1 MWWGSKNAIQ
11 RQNKGGDKMKFR
23 CVKCGHEET
32 ITTKGFINLGC
43 RICGGT
49 ELVFDQDFVRV
60 AGEDGHEEE
69 VKAGKPV
76 SSVYKRT
83 CLWKIKEVSVT
94 VDKSPEPLTDENV
107 KEEIEEAEVPEDV
120 VGISNDDED
129 LSIAPEKKKIRSI
142 RRKKAKK

>member
-1 MWWGSKNAIQ
+1 
-11 RQNKGGDKMKFR
+11 MKFR

-43 RICGGT
+43 RVCGGT

-60 AGEDGHEEE
+60 SGEDGHEEE
-69 VKAGKPV
+69 IKAGKPV

-94 VDKSPEPLTDENV
+94 VDESPEPLTD
-107 KEEIEEAEVPEDV
+107 KDTEEETEETKVLEEPGGAPD
-120 VGISNDDED
+120 DDED
-129 LSIAPEKKKIRSI
+129 VSIEPEKKKIRSI
-142 RRKKAKK
+142 RRKKTKK

>member
-1 MWWGSKNAIQ
+1 MWRGSKNAIQ

-23 CVKCGHEET
+23 CVKCEHEET

-60 AGEDGHEEE
+60 SGEDGHEEE

-83 CLWKIKEVSVT
+83 CLWKIKEMSVP
-94 VDKSPEPLTDENV
+94 VDESPESLTTEDA
-107 KEEIEEAEVPEDV
+107 EEEVEALEESVDA
-120 VGISNDDED
+120 SSDDED
-129 LSIAPEKKKIRSI
+129 VSIASEKKKIRSI